1 MAWIFGVKKN
11 VLNAYSKLWF
21 IYIYLEN
28 EKMYEPTKYGLMSRK
43 RSLIAFHSNIVIM
56 KCLFI
61 SPLNLNTLNGWQ
73 MIIWTS
79 VELIFVITL
88 SHVSFLASRNYD
100 ISISLTLL
108 YVKKFLLIL
117 ETSLAC
123 TFLLLVILISK
134 IKSLAISSGFHIL
147 LRYECLFLASQTS
160 AQRTIG
166 SM

>member
-43 RSLIAFHSNIVIM
+43 RSLIAFHSNIVMI

-61 SPLNLNTLNGWQ
+61 WPLNLNAMNGWQ

-88 SHVSFLASRNYD
+88 SQVSFLASRNYD

-108 YVKKFLLIL
+108 YVEKFLLIL
-117 ETSLAC
+117 ETTLAC

-147 LRYECLFLASQTS
+147 LRYECLFLAS
-160 AQRTIG
+160 
-166 SM
+166 